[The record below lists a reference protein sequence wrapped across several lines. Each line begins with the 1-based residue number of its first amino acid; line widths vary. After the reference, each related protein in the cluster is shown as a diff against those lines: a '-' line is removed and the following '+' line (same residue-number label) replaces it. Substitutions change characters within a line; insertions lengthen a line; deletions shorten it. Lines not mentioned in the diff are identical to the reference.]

1 MSDDVMATIREAL
14 SLSSGH
20 VNPSTPLRDI
30 ARDSMDAIELLAALE
45 DRYDVAIDVDELVRL
60 QTVGDVIDYVTEHQ
74 GNAGGRP
81 PLERF

>member
-1 MSDDVMATIREAL
+1 MAEGFLRAFAGDRLHFVDAKEFVARACQML
-14 SLSSGH
+14 GVSS
-20 VNPSTPLRDI
+20 
-30 ARDSMDAIELLAALE
+30 
-45 DRYDVAIDVDELVRL
+45 DELVRL